1 VSAVDAAGRL
11 WDGDGEPCGFT
22 AAATSTAT
30 AATTATTATTAA
42 TTTSE

>member
-30 AATTATTATTAA
+30 TAATTATTAA

>member
-30 AATTATTATTAA
+30 TTTATAATAA
-42 TTTSE
+42 TATSSTE